1 MDNVCAVESDKVGI
15 FIVFHCVSLCFM
27 KFHRVSMTFHSNF
40 IVFHARFIQFSPCSL
55 FYEEFGM
62 FASEVL

>member
-15 FIVFHCVSLCFM
+15 FIVFHCVSLCLM
-27 KFHRVSMTFHSNF
+27 SFHFVSMMFRSNF

-55 FYEEFGM
+55 LNEEYGM
-62 FASEVL
+62 FASEAE